1 MARHETMMAPKTH
14 GNRGPAVD
22 TLRYYCY
29 VYCVPLGVETMNDK
43 SHTSLL
49 DASFEIVRR
58 CFRMT
63 VPRGM
68 VPVNQLYNRLNLHIL
83 AMQMYPTLL
92 VRGL

>member
-1 MARHETMMAPKTH
+1 M
-14 GNRGPAVD
+14 
-22 TLRYYCY
+22 
-29 VYCVPLGVETMNDK
+29 
-43 SHTSLL
+43 
-49 DASFEIVRR
+49 VRR

-68 VPVNQLYNRLNLHIL
+68 VPVNQLHNRLNLHIL